1 MSFVGKILVVVQL
14 VLSVL
19 FMSFAAAVNSAHVN
33 WRKETIKAQDQVK
46 KVQAA
51 IRSSPRAAM

>member
-19 FMSFAAAVNSAHVN
+19 FMAFAGAVQSAHVN
-33 WRKETIKAQDQVK
+33 WRPISLTLTLSKTAWYG
-46 KVQAA
+46 
-51 IRSSPRAAM
+51 